1 MFNRFPLVITLIV
14 LCPLINS
21 CNDISRSEK
30 FDRTKWTD
38 LGDLGG
44 SDKVLM
50 AEDLIKTKKLIGLT
64 NKQMLQ
70 LLGQPANDTTETWYG
85 LEEEGEWLS
94 PDPVSGKN
102 LTIHFNKDSVIVK
115 AEIQEWHKH

>member
-1 MFNRFPLVITLIV
+1 MLNRFPFIITFIV
-14 LCPLINS
+14 LYPFINS

-30 FDRTKWTD
+30 FDRTKWAD
-38 LGDLGG
+38 LGELGG

-64 NKQMLQ
+64 NKQMLL
-70 LLGQPANDTTETWYG
+70 LLGQPANDTTSTWYD
-85 LEEEGEWLS
+85 LEEEGELLS
-94 PDPVSGKN
+94 PDPVSGKD
-102 LTIHFNKDSVIVK
+102 LVIKFNKDSIITH